1 MRTQNGETALR
12 SEISCPQIGAR
23 GQRRAGQGNAFSV
36 LLQRTHLQNYLTCK
50 TMYRTWQNNRGQDDP
65 PTKNNQKEGKI
76 FMGQTILRILDIKP
90 QRTVILRQR
99 KQTR

>member
-1 MRTQNGETALR
+1 
-12 SEISCPQIGAR
+12 
-23 GQRRAGQGNAFSV
+23 
-36 LLQRTHLQNYLTCK
+36 
-50 TMYRTWQNNRGQDDP
+50 MYRTWQNNRGQDDP

-99 KQTR
+99 KQTRWVWLYQITGSPEGFQAVTQEVGMEEALS